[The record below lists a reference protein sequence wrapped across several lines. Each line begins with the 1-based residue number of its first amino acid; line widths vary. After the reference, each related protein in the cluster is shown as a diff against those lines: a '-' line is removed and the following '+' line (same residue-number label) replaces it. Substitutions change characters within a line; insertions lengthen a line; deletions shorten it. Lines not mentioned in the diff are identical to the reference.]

1 MLKKVAIAAGVT
13 AGVMVAAAN
22 LLYDALLVPASPL
35 SVRRFFERDAVAAS
49 RPMDTTGLGP
59 DAQAW
64 QEHRA
69 RALEWLDAGT
79 FEELTLRAPE
89 RDAVAASRPMDT
101 TGLGPD
107 AQAWQEHR
115 ARALEWLDAGTFE
128 ELTLRAPE
136 GPVLC
141 GRLYPADLPTHRC
154 AVLCHGYVGSPGNL
168 AGTALR
174 FHDEGWNVLMPW
186 MRGHGQSEGKSLTVG
201 AKESRD
207 VLGWVRRLVG
217 TALRFHDEGWNVLM
231 PWMRGHGQSE
241 GKSLTVGAKESRDV
255 LGWVRRLV
263 NRDGEA
269 EVLVFGSSMGGASVM
284 QLAGMELPKNVRA
297 IVSDCGFSSLRELM
311 GEEFGPAILPEL
323 PLIDAT
329 CRLRGG
335 FSIDDVNAVEAV
347 SHASVPMLFIHGAA
361 DELVPPAMLD
371 EVYEACASPRKRR
384 LLVPDA
390 PHAQS
395 VTAHPALYW
404 REMDAFIADAWDA
417 A

>member
-13 AGVMVAAAN
+13 AGVMVAAADLLYDALRPVVERCFREPSRAARRGGAMLKKVAIAAGVTAGVMVAAAD
-22 LLYDALLVPASPL
+22 LLYDALLVPTSPL
-35 SVRRFFERDAVAAS
+35 SVRRFFEQDAIAAS

-79 FEELTLRAPE
+79 FEELTLRAP
-89 RDAVAASRPMDT
+89 D
-101 TGLGPD
+101 
-107 AQAWQEHR
+107 
-115 ARALEWLDAGTFE
+115 
-128 ELTLRAPE
+128 
-136 GPVLC
+136 GPVLR
-141 GRLYPADLPTHRC
+141 GRLYPADLPTHRCAVLCHGYVGSPGNLAGTALRFHDEGWNVDLPTHRC

-201 AKESRD
+201 AKES
-207 VLGWVRRLVG
+207 
-217 TALRFHDEGWNVLM
+217 
-231 PWMRGHGQSE
+231 Q
-241 GKSLTVGAKESRDV
+241 DV

-361 DELVPPAMLD
+361 DELVPLAMLD
-371 EVYEACASPRKRR
+371 ELYEACASPRKRR

-404 REMDAFIADAWDA
+404 REMDAFIADVWDA

>member
-79 FEELTLRAPE
+79 FEELTLRAP
-89 RDAVAASRPMDT
+89 D
-101 TGLGPD
+101 
-107 AQAWQEHR
+107 
-115 ARALEWLDAGTFE
+115 
-128 ELTLRAPE
+128 

-186 MRGHGQSEGKSLTVG
+186 MRGHE
-201 AKESRD
+201 
-207 VLGWVRRLVG
+207 
-217 TALRFHDEGWNVLM
+217 
-231 PWMRGHGQSE
+231 QSE